1 MAYSSHSQW
10 LFERICE
17 LREKD
22 NLSFEKIAK
31 RLSDEGFKSA
41 RYCNLMAEHVYSA
54 YKKGKIRQDR
64 LSSEPKI
71 EILSMRVID

>member
-17 LREKD
+17 LRDKD

-31 RLSDEGFKSA
+31 RLSDEGVKSA

-54 YKKGKIRQDR
+54 FKKGKAREAR
-64 LSSEPKI
+64 LKGKAKFELI
-71 EILSMRVID
+71 EIKYIN